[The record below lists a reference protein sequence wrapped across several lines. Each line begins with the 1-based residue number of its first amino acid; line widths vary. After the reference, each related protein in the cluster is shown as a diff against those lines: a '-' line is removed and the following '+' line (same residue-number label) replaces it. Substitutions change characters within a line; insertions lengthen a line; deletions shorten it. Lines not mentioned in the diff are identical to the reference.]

1 MPYNLTILSRS
12 ARILL
17 VLVVAAGL
25 SGFAQPAVAQ
35 AATQDASAQPDADHS
50 SQILLMMPFENN
62 STTPGLDWI
71 GEAFPEV
78 LSTRLKTGTLYL
90 VERDDRLNAL
100 DRLGIPATARPSRAT
115 VYQVAQEFDA
125 DYVLIG
131 NFKYDGATL
140 TAHARIMDVP
150 RLRLGPEMTE
160 SGPLASLVTI
170 QSALAWD
177 LLNSIKLAGDLS
189 KDQFTAQF
197 PAIRLD
203 ALENYVRGVLAGNA
217 QEKIKRFRETL
228 RLEPKNALA
237 MLQLGKAYYAAR
249 NYPEAVN
256 AFSRVPAGD
265 PSANESQFFLGL
277 SAYYADQMDKAETA
291 FRNLS
296 TRLPL
301 TEVFNNLGV
310 VNSRRGQKRA
320 RTYFEKS
327 VQTDPSDPDYHFNL
341 AVELYRE
348 GDAQSAMRELK
359 ETLALQG
366 DSEAKSFLDT
376 LSSGSQMQRMPLE
389 RIKTNYDESG
399 YRQISLEIANAD
411 EARMKTAAPW
421 EHAAFHVQRGQDMLA
436 EGLNSEA
443 EKQFREAISLDASS
457 AAAHAGLAQVL
468 EANQNMDAARKEA
481 GASLRIKPSPGAL
494 LVMARI
500 AMAENNVADAEKNVD
515 QALALDPANAAAV
528 ALKHDL
534 AARNAARP
542 R

>member
-12 ARILL
+12 ACILL
-17 VLVVAAGL
+17 VLVIATGL
-25 SGFAQPAVAQ
+25 SAFTQTAAPQASPQEASSQPE
-35 AATQDASAQPDADHS
+35 ADHS
-50 SQILLMMPFENN
+50 NQIMLMMPFENN

-78 LSTRLKTGTLYL
+78 LGTRLKSESLYL

-115 VYQVAQEFDA
+115 VYQVAQELDA

-140 TAHARIMDVP
+140 TAHARIMDVS
-150 RLRLGPEMTE
+150 RLRLGQEMTE

-177 LLNSIKLAGDLS
+177 LLSSMKLAGDLS
-189 KDQFTAQF
+189 KDQFIAQF
-197 PAIRLD
+197 PAVRLD
-203 ALENYVRGVLAGNA
+203 ALENYVRGVLAGNV
-217 QEKIKRFRETL
+217 QEKIKRFQEAL
-228 RLEPKNALA
+228 RLEPRNALA
-237 MLQLGKAYYAAR
+237 MLQLGKAYYSAR

-256 AFSRVPAGD
+256 TFSRVPPGD
-265 PSANESQFFLGL
+265 PSANEAQFFLGL
-277 SAYYADQMDKAETA
+277 SAYYADQMEKAETA
-291 FRNLS
+291 FHNLS

-310 VNSRRGQKRA
+310 VSSRRGQRRA
-320 RTYFEKS
+320 RAYFEKS

-359 ETLALQG
+359 TTLALQG
-366 DSEAKSFLDT
+366 DSEAKSFLDI

-411 EARMKTAAPW
+411 EARLKKATPA
-421 EHAAFHVQRGQDMLA
+421 EHSAFHVQRGQDMLA

-468 EANQNMDAARKEA
+468 EVNQNMDAARKEA
-481 GASLRIKPSPGAL
+481 GAALHIKPSPGAL

-500 AMAENNVADAEKNVD
+500 ALAENNAAEAEKNVD

-534 AARNAARP
+534 AARSAARP

>member
-12 ARILL
+12 ACILF
-17 VLVVAAGL
+17 VLFVATGL
-25 SGFAQPAVAQ
+25 SAFAQPPQ
-35 AATQDASAQPDADHS
+35 AATQDASGPDSGHS

-78 LSTRLKTGTLYL
+78 LSTRLKAGTLYL

-115 VYQVAQEFDA
+115 VYQVAQQLDA

-160 SGPLASLVTI
+160 SGPLAGLVTI

-217 QEKIKRFRETL
+217 QEKIKRFQETL
-228 RLEPKNALA
+228 KLEPKNALA

-265 PSANESQFFLGL
+265 PSANEAQFFLGL

-291 FRNLS
+291 FRTE
-296 TRLPL
+296 TRPHI
-301 TEVFNNLGV
+301 F
-310 VNSRRGQKRA
+310 
-320 RTYFEKS
+320 
-327 VQTDPSDPDYHFNL
+327 
-341 AVELYRE
+341 
-348 GDAQSAMRELK
+348 
-359 ETLALQG
+359 
-366 DSEAKSFLDT
+366 
-376 LSSGSQMQRMPLE
+376 
-389 RIKTNYDESG
+389 
-399 YRQISLEIANAD
+399 
-411 EARMKTAAPW
+411 
-421 EHAAFHVQRGQDMLA
+421 
-436 EGLNSEA
+436 
-443 EKQFREAISLDASS
+443 
-457 AAAHAGLAQVL
+457 
-468 EANQNMDAARKEA
+468 
-481 GASLRIKPSPGAL
+481 
-494 LVMARI
+494 
-500 AMAENNVADAEKNVD
+500 
-515 QALALDPANAAAV
+515 
-528 ALKHDL
+528 
-534 AARNAARP
+534 
-542 R
+542 